1 MLPTLNKK
9 LLYFPMK
16 WCPVRWKFVLVM
28 KKSNNCVQ
36 GTQLHI
42 NNCPLGSTI
51 FPVGIYNYF
60 IMKKFIRCI
69 ILISVQRSCSEIF
82 SQLRFHCFI
91 KLMRLKKKDIW
102 KLKRTI
108 SNVSSL
114 VIIHKGKANSLFYD
128 MKFFVSLLCH
138 FLLWLWDGK
147 KNQIWIVFCFIHF
160 TSMFTLVLLI
170 YELILLTSKQL
181 YISFPFN

>member
-36 GTQLHI
+36 GTKLHI
-42 NNCPLGSTI
+42 NNCPLGTTI

-60 IMKKFIRCI
+60 IMKKCIRCI
-69 ILISVQRSCSEIF
+69 ILISVQRSSSEIF

-138 FLLWLWDGK
+138 FLLCLWDGK

-170 YELILLTSKQL
+170 
-181 YISFPFN
+181 

>member
-1 MLPTLNKK
+1 
-9 LLYFPMK
+9 MK
-16 WCPVRWKFVLVM
+16 WCPVWWKFVLVM

-42 NNCPLGSTI
+42 NNCPLGTTI

-60 IMKKFIRCI
+60 IMKKCIRCI

-82 SQLRFHCFI
+82 SQLPFHCFI
-91 KLMRLKKKDIW
+91 KLMRLKKKRYLETEKNHFKFKFSCHNSQREGQFIILPHEILCFPSLPFSVMFVRW
-102 KLKRTI
+102 KT
-108 SNVSSL
+108 
-114 VIIHKGKANSLFYD
+114 
-128 MKFFVSLLCH
+128 
-138 FLLWLWDGK
+138 
-147 KNQIWIVFCFIHF
+147 NQIWIVFCFIHF

-170 YELILLTSKQL
+170 YELTLLTSKQL